1 MHPFQTA
8 FQPLFC
14 LCVYY
19 LLLLYIQTISSVAAV
34 HFFFHKNG
42 NYPHLEFV
50 RDNVPFCVIP
60 LLPAALWGS
69 TEFTSTMLVQH
80 EGLVWS
86 HFPLYL
92 LSWSLYV
99 WTAQFSS
106 AHLASM
112 YIVFL
117 LQQKF
122 MFLHL
127 VSFCHIIWIKS
138 QCLNS
143 DVVYTFEG

>member
-1 MHPFQTA
+1 MHPFQTS

-50 RDNVPFCVIP
+50 RCIVPFCVIP

-69 TEFTSTMLVQH
+69 TEFTSVTPPQP

-86 HFPLYL
+86 HLPLYL
-92 LSWSLYV
+92 LSCYLYL
-99 WTAQFSS
+99 WTAQLSS
-106 AHLASM
+106 PRLNA
-112 YIVFL
+112 YFL
-117 LQQKF
+117 PSPTKSLCF
-122 MFLHL
+122 CTLFLPVISSEL
-127 VSFCHIIWIKS
+127 DVDGVHISSYSRTIM
-138 QCLNS
+138 
-143 DVVYTFEG
+143 